1 MCRQLWTSVRRQ
13 LVAREQLWYGSFCA
27 WSSAWFFVTTNGCFS
42 SYKRVTVVKMSSIVV
57 PSNLSPDSEC
67 QALWGNISQAGM
79 DMDDY
84 SDDWNDVVLDS
95 ATLLI
100 EEGCVQNTRRG
111 F

>member
-1 MCRQLWTSVRRQ
+1 MGWLAAC
-13 LVAREQLWYGSFCA
+13 LVAV
-27 WSSAWFFVTTNGCFS
+27 WFLVTTNGCFS
-42 SYKRVTVVKMSSIVV
+42 SYKRVTVAKILSISV
-57 PSNLSPDSEC
+57 PSNLSSDSEC
-67 QALWGNISQAGM
+67 QALWGNIASAGI
-79 DMDDY
+79 DMDDF

>member
-1 MCRQLWTSVRRQ
+1 
-13 LVAREQLWYGSFCA
+13 
-27 WSSAWFFVTTNGCFS
+27 
-42 SYKRVTVVKMSSIVV
+42 
-57 PSNLSPDSEC
+57 
-67 QALWGNISQAGM
+67 
-79 DMDDY
+79 MDDF

>member
-1 MCRQLWTSVRRQ
+1 MARGVPRGSLVSRNDEWVLQ
-13 LVAREQLWYGSFCA
+13 LVQACDGRQDIVDFCA
-27 WSSAWFFVTTNGCFS
+27 VQPAS
-42 SYKRVTVVKMSSIVV
+42 
-57 PSNLSPDSEC
+57 DSEC
-67 QALWGNISQAGM
+67 QALWGNIASAGI
-79 DMDDY
+79 DMDDF